1 MSSEKQGSH
10 HGPSKVAM
18 FHQWLQA
25 RNEWSLYMQKYFHK
39 ENTGTDLGS
48 WKPLSRTIN
57 ILVCFFICVSI
68 LKAQCLT
75 YIVDLLTFN
84 SQLTPRTHI
93 CMKFTQ
99 IHIFSLPGTPQPAYS
114 ETKPHIGTMLAGLLN
129 GKITNKTHKHV
140 GSMVLTTAEE
150 DFVSSSRKR
159 PEPRWPQPGPSVW
172 AAAAWCSALNWQSV
186 LSAGYVVTKEV

>member
-1 MSSEKQGSH
+1 MDLLRWLCSTSDCKLGMSGHCTCRSISIKKTQAQTWAPGSH
-10 HGPSKVAM
+10 FQEPSIFQFV
-18 FHQWLQA
+18 
-25 RNEWSLYMQKYFHK
+25 
-39 ENTGTDLGS
+39 
-48 WKPLSRTIN
+48 
-57 ILVCFFICVSI
+57 FICVSI

-99 IHIFSLPGTPQPAYS
+99 IHIFSLPGTPQPAFR

-159 PEPRWPQPGPSVW
+159 PEPR
-172 AAAAWCSALNWQSV
+172 
-186 LSAGYVVTKEV
+186 